1 MEAAGDPLR
10 SQQIA
15 TVDAASGL
23 LAVGADADDRKV
35 YRCTSET
42 VVLLNDRPVKLSDL
56 APGMVVVVTATKPG
70 LAARVAAIEVKS
82 REKKLHQV
90 SVERTV
96 VVSSANTAQRAM
108 ILGPVYAGQIV
119 RIALRGPIRWTCGGK
134 RAGEFCGWGGFPDD
148 RYLGM
153 PRMALVAFVDKAPFL
168 ASGERFTFTVP
179 ADGKLGLFANDDDP
193 AGNEGSAEVV
203 VTVAWY

>member
-23 LAVGADADDRKV
+23 LAVGADAADRKV

-42 VVLLNDRPVKLSDL
+42 VVLLNERPVKLADL
-56 APGMVVVVTATKPG
+56 APGMVVVVTAVKPG
-70 LAARVAAIEVKS
+70 VAARVAAIEVKS
-82 REKKLHQV
+82 TEKKLHQV
-90 SVERTV
+90 AMERAV
-96 VVSSANTAQRAM
+96 VVSASNTAKRAM
-108 ILGPVYAGQIV
+108 VLGPVYAGQIV

-134 RAGEFCGWGGFPDD
+134 RAGEFCDWGGFPDD

-168 ASGERFTFTVP
+168 ASGKRFTFTVP